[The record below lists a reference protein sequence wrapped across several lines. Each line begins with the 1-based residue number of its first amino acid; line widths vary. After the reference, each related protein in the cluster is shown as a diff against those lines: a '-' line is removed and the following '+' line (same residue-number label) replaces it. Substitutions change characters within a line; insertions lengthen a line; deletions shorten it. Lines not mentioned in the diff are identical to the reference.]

1 MQDQL
6 RQGII
11 EAVPAGETPP
21 RATHY
26 LPHHAIVCRDK
37 YTTKVRVVYDGIS
50 SLTSSLHT
58 TVLTTYHCME
68 EHETLTDIHCND
80 SILITLVLHNFARSV
95 LCT

>member
-26 LPHHAIVCRDK
+26 LPHHAIVCWDK
-37 YTTKVRVVYDGIS
+37 YTTKVRVVYDASAKSATSPSINDCLLKGQKFNQLIFDDFDRTRQL
-50 SLTSSLHT
+50 SLQ
-58 TVLTTYHCME
+58 
-68 EHETLTDIHCND
+68 IWRNR
-80 SILITLVLHNFARSV
+80 F
-95 LCT
+95 